1 MKFQIIWSEPAAK
14 KLKKLDRSIAKRI
27 FKKVTQ
33 LGEKPLLCDVTKIV
47 GEPYY
52 RLHHVGDYR
61 VIFDIQNDKLRII
74 ILKAGHRKNIY
85 NRFFK

>member
-14 KLKKLDRSIAKRI
+14 ELKKLDRSIAKRI

-33 LGEKPLLCDVTKIV
+33 LGENPLIFDVTKIV

-52 RLHHVGDYR
+52 RLRVGDYR

-85 NRFFK
+85 NRLFK